1 MSIIGWI
8 ILGLIAGYIAS
19 KIVNRT
25 GEGFVVD
32 ILLGIGGAVVGGWLF
47 HGFGMWGVN
56 GVNPCSFFFH
66 DRAIVVLVAYHAL
79 FPRLSP
85 CCQEL
90 LDSAVTPE
98 RGGLMSD
105 RVSRVLM
112 RWTSTHEAGTPPAFN
127 GAHYAVDAQILVDG
141 ASHGLGSSQSAPPG
155 RGAGGHRAV
164 AADLPPGGR
173 RACHRQRP

>member
-19 KIVNRT
+19 KIVDRT

-32 ILLGIGGAVVGGWLF
+32 ILLGIDGAVVGGWLF
-47 HGFGMWGVN
+47 HGFGMRGVN
-56 GVNPCSFFFH
+56 GVNPYSFFCH

-112 RWTSTHEAGTPPAFN
+112 RWTSTHEARTPRL
-127 GAHYAVDAQILVDG
+127 QR
-141 ASHGLGSSQSAPPG
+141 SALRG
-155 RGAGGHRAV
+155 RCTDPSGRRKPWAWPLAIRTTGPR
-164 AADLPPGGR
+164 GGR
-173 RACHRQRP
+173 TPNRRC

>member
-56 GVNPCSFFFH
+56 GVNPCSFFSRSG
-66 DRAIVVLVAYHAL
+66 DRG
-79 FPRLSP
+79 P
-85 CCQEL
+85 
-90 LDSAVTPE
+90 
-98 RGGLMSD
+98 G
-105 RVSRVLM
+105 RVSCAVP
-112 RWTSTHEAGTPPAFN
+112 TPLALLP
-127 GAHYAVDAQILVDG
+127 GAA
-141 ASHGLGSSQSAPPG
+141 
-155 RGAGGHRAV
+155 
-164 AADLPPGGR
+164 
-173 RACHRQRP
+173 